1 MYGEPL
7 LSVVIAIYNSH
18 EIVRRQALWLARM
31 GLDADVEFIFVD
43 DGSRPALDVRD
54 YRLPGLRVLHTG
66 NQLAWTQGLARN
78 LGAEAARGELLLM
91 TDIDHIL
98 SRAAIEAAC
107 NYQGPKMIFRRQI
120 GILDAQGALR
130 QERATLAEW
139 GYVGERLDAS
149 VHGNTWAMPRRDF
162 LALGGYDRATC
173 ERGYHPASR
182 QGDDCY
188 FNAKWNKA
196 HRGETLHTGP
206 DIYLFPLGRFNV
218 NGALNPFGLFHDLH
232 QRAERAQKGDEL
244 VPGAFPVSSLGSEAS
259 YE

>member
-1 MYGEPL
+1 MCRKPL
-7 LSVVIAIYNSH
+7 VSVVIAIYNSH
-18 EIVRRQALWLARM
+18 EIVLRQAMWLARM
-31 GLDADVEFIFVD
+31 GLTSDVEFIFVD
-43 DGSRPALDVRD
+43 DGSIPPLDECA
-54 YRLPGLRVLHTG
+54 YRLPGLRILHTG

-78 LGAEAARGELLLM
+78 LGAEQACGENLLM

-107 NYQGPKMIFRRQI
+107 HYQGPKMIFRRQI
-120 GILDAQGALR
+120 GILDAQGYLR
-130 QERATLAEW
+130 QDRATLAEW
-139 GYVGERLDAS
+139 GYVGDKLDAS

-162 LALGGYDRATC
+162 LALGGYERATC

-188 FNAKWNKA
+188 FNSKWNKA

-218 NGALNPFGLFHDLH
+218 TGELNPFGLFHGLH
-232 QRAERAQKGDEL
+232 QREERAWKGQE
-244 VPGAFPVSSLGSEAS
+244 VQPGTFPVSSLGSEAA